1 MMMIVH
7 LILLIRVASM
17 APNASPPLTV
27 YLGGRLKSLLFF
39 ELAVKSLGLL
49 VIVGLAK
56 VCELVF

>member
-17 APNASPPLTV
+17 APNAYPPLTV